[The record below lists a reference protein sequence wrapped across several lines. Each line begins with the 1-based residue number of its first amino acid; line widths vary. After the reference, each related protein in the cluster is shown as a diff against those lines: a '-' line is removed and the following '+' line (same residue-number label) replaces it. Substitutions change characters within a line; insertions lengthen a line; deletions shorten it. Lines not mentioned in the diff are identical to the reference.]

1 VWHLQIRSAQKV
13 SPLSPS
19 PFIPTITTAVIT
31 TTTIT
36 TIISNFY
43 ILSMH
48 WKLGESVL

>member
-31 TTTIT
+31 TTTI
-36 TIISNFY
+36 ISNFY